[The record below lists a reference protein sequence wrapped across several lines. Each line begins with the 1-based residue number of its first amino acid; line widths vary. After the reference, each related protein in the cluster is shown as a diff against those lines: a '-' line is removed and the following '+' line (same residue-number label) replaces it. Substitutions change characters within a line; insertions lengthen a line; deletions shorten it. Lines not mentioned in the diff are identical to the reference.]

1 MLQVPPASVGLMEKL
16 LPQLTD
22 MGFDL
27 TDLGSGSYAVNG
39 VPAGV
44 EGLDYV
50 QLVTDIIDDARE
62 KVSGT
67 IEEIHQSLALSLARN
82 MAIPYGQVLSNEEME
97 HVVNSLF
104 ACSNVNYTP
113 DGKTILGILKQ
124 QEIEQLLG

>member
-1 MLQVPPASVGLMEKL
+1 MLQVAPAAAGQMEVL
-16 LPQLTD
+16 LPRLVD

-39 VPAGV
+39 VPAGI

-50 QLVTDIIDDARE
+50 QLITDIIDDARE

-67 IEEIHQSLALSLARN
+67 IEEIHQSLAQSLAVH
-82 MAIPYGQVLSNEEME
+82 MAIPYGQVLNNEEME
-97 HVVNSLF
+97 NVVNSLF

-113 DGKTILGILKQ
+113 DGKAVLGILKQ